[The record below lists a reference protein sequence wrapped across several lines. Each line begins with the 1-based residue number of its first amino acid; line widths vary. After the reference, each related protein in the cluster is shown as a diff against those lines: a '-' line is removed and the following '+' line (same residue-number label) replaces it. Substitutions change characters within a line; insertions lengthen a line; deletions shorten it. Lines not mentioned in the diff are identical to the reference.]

1 MLHALGPPRL
11 STHVGHELQMSTNSK
26 ALRTRLFLSS
36 VCCLVLASLYV
47 RALSG
52 GSVFGAYS
60 SFAHPWR
67 DIPSDLLIFAL
78 CAAIL
83 VILSPFLRLGS
94 RWQRVC
100 ACVAAAPPLWVLG
113 NFVLWWIF
121 K

>member
-1 MLHALGPPRL
+1 MNAE
-11 STHVGHELQMSTNSK
+11 TK
-26 ALRTRLFLSS
+26 ALRARLFLAS
-36 VCCLVLASLYV
+36 VWCPVLAYIYI

-52 GSVFGAYS
+52 AFVFGAYS

-100 ACVAAAPPLWVLG
+100 ACVAAALPLWVLG